1 MLHVPGYLL
10 CVALF
15 CVGAG
20 NWLTN
25 KIGRPLVPLR
35 FEADLR
41 FSLVRLRENAESVV
55 LHPGETMELG
65 TFQERFR
72 SVFANFWQIVKRQ
85 KRLTWF
91 TSGYALS
98 HGARRL

>member
-1 MLHVPGYLL
+1 M
-10 CVALF
+10 ALF
-15 CVGAG
+15 CAGAG
-20 NWLTN
+20 NWLTI

-41 FSLVRLRENAESVV
+41 FSLVRLRENAESVA
-55 LHPGETMELG
+55 LHPGEAMELG

-98 HGARRL
+98 RGARRF